1 MIHKSTAF
9 TFDLN
14 FHQFPK
20 GSASEILFIS
30 YYNIHDDKV
39 VSKVST
45 QMSSARRGVATEEM
59 RQVAKDEDIDLDFI
73 VQRLANGSIII
84 PKNNA
89 RKQKIKVVGIGHGLK
104 TKVNVNIGTSTL
116 HQNLDEE
123 ISKAKVAVKYGADT
137 IMDLSDGGDLD
148 LIRQTLLDAAPITFG
163 TVPVY
168 QAYWHGVEKYKNP
181 LNITEDDFLNAFEK
195 NAKDGVDYTTIHS
208 GITKELAKRVL
219 EVKRHGGIVSK
230 GGTIT
235 AAWMLKYDKENPYH
249 EHFDYMCEIARKYD
263 VTFSLGD
270 ALRPGSILDSH
281 DELQVAEMI
290 NVSRLAK
297 RAHEKDVQVMIEGP
311 GHVPLNEVAANV
323 RLAKSLIGDIPYYV
337 LGPLVTDIAA
347 GYDHIASAI
356 GAAVSAAEGVDLL
369 CYLTPA
375 EHLALPTAEEVKEGL
390 IAYRIAAHAGDL
402 VKIRDKAIKWD
413 REITEARRTLN
424 WEKQIALAIN
434 PEEAARIHFREGQ
447 HEGNNVPCTMC
458 GSACVYIMLPQQR
471 QKRRT
476 DNISN
481 NEHDDDSDVK
491 EETTA
496 TTPTSS

>member
-1 MIHKSTAF
+1 M
-9 TFDLN
+9 
-14 FHQFPK
+14 
-20 GSASEILFIS
+20 SAA
-30 YYNIHDDKV
+30 K
-39 VSKVST
+39 
-45 QMSSARRGVATEEM
+45 RGIATEEM
-59 RQVAKDEDIDLDFI
+59 KQIARDEDVSLESI
-73 VQRLANGSIII
+73 VRGLANGSIII

-89 RKQKIKVVGIGHGLK
+89 RPQQQERKIVGIGKNLK

-116 HQNLDEE
+116 HQNLEEE

-137 IMDLSDGGDLD
+137 IMDLSDGGNLD
-148 LIRQTLLDAAPITFG
+148 HIRQTLLEAAPITFG
-163 TVPVY
+163 TVPIY

-219 EVKRHGGIVSK
+219 EVRRHGGIVSK

-249 EHFDYMCEIARKYD
+249 EHFDYLCEIARKYD

-290 NVSRLAK
+290 NVARLAK

-323 RLAKSLIGDIPYYV
+323 RLAKSLIGDLPYYV

-375 EHLALPTAEEVKEGL
+375 EHLGLPTAEEVKEGL

-413 REITEARRTLN
+413 RDITEARRTLN
-424 WEKQIALAIN
+424 WEKQIALSIN
-434 PEEAARIHFREGQ
+434 PEEAARIHYRSEGQ

-471 QKRRT
+471 QQKKK
-476 DNISN
+476 SN
-481 NEHDDDSDVK
+481 VEL
-491 EETTA
+491 EEENKA
-496 TTPTSS
+496 EKI

>member
-1 MIHKSTAF
+1 MK
-9 TFDLN
+9 
-14 FHQFPK
+14 
-20 GSASEILFIS
+20 
-30 YYNIHDDKV
+30 
-39 VSKVST
+39 
-45 QMSSARRGVATEEM
+45 
-59 RQVAKDEDIDLDFI
+59 QVAKEEEVSLDFI
-73 VQRLANGSIII
+73 VRAVASGSIII
-84 PKNNA
+84 PKNEA
-89 RKQKIKVVGIGHGLK
+89 RPQKERKIVGIGRGLK

-116 HQNLDEE
+116 HQDLDEE
-123 ISKAKVAVKYGADT
+123 ISKARVAVNYGADT
-137 IMDLSDGGDLD
+137 IMDLSDGGNIDH
-148 LIRQTLLDAAPITFG
+148 IRRTLLEAAPITFG

-168 QAYWHGVEKYKNP
+168 QSYWQGVEKYKNP
-181 LNITEDDFLNAFEK
+181 LNITEDDFLNAFEA

-208 GITKELAKRVL
+208 GITNELAKRVL
-219 EVKRHGGIVSK
+219 EVRRQGGIVSK

-235 AAWMLKYDKENPYH
+235 AAWMLKYEKENPYF

-323 RLAKSLIGDIPYYV
+323 RLAKSLIGDVPYYV
-337 LGPLVTDIAA
+337 LGPLVTDVAA

-375 EHLALPTAEEVKEGL
+375 EHLGLPTAEEVKDGL

-402 VKIRDKAIKWD
+402 VKIREKAIKWD
-413 REITEARRTLN
+413 RAITEARRTLN
-424 WEKQIALAIN
+424 WDQQIKLAIN
-434 PEEAARIHFREGQ
+434 PEEAARIHYREGQ
-447 HEGNNVPCTMC
+447 HDGNNVPCTMC
-458 GSACVYIMLPQQR
+458 GAACVYIMLPQQR
-471 QKRRT
+471 QPK
-476 DNISN
+476 
-481 NEHDDDSDVK
+481 EQK
-491 EETTA
+491 EEA
-496 TTPTSS
+496 PAQTS

>member
-1 MIHKSTAF
+1 M
-9 TFDLN
+9 
-14 FHQFPK
+14 
-20 GSASEILFIS
+20 G
-30 YYNIHDDKV
+30 
-39 VSKVST
+39 T
-45 QMSSARRGVATEEM
+45 QMSSARRGIATQEM
-59 RQVAKDEDIDLDFI
+59 IEVAKYEDINLDLL
-73 VQRLANGSIII
+73 VRKVANGSVII
-84 PKNNA
+84 PKNNS
-89 RKQKIKVVGIGHGLK
+89 RKQKIKVVGIGNGLK

-116 HQNLDEE
+116 HQSLEEE
-123 ISKAKVAVKYGADT
+123 ISKAIVAVKYGGDT

-148 LIRQTLLDAAPITFG
+148 LIREKLLEAAPITFG
-163 TVPVY
+163 TVPIY
-168 QAYWHGVEKYKNP
+168 QAYVKGVEKHKNP
-181 LNITEDDFLNAFEK
+181 LSIDEDDFLNAFEK
-195 NAKDGVDYTTIHS
+195 HVKDGVDYTTIHS
-208 GITKELAKRVL
+208 GITKELAKRIID
-219 EVKRHGGIVSK
+219 VKRHAGIVSK

-281 DELQVAEMI
+281 DELQIAEMI

-356 GAAVSAAEGVDLL
+356 GAAISAAEGVDLL

-375 EHLALPTAEEVKEGL
+375 EHLALPTAEDVKEGL

-413 REITEARRTLN
+413 MEITEARRYSKLG
-424 WEKQIALAIN
+424 KADFA
-434 PEEAARIHFREGQ
+434 
-447 HEGNNVPCTMC
+447 GN
-458 GSACVYIMLPQQR
+458 
-471 QKRRT
+471 
-476 DNISN
+476 
-481 NEHDDDSDVK
+481 
-491 EETTA
+491 
-496 TTPTSS
+496 

>member
-1 MIHKSTAF
+1 M
-9 TFDLN
+9 
-14 FHQFPK
+14 P
-20 GSASEILFIS
+20 
-30 YYNIHDDKV
+30 
-39 VSKVST
+39 T
-45 QMSSARRGVATEEM
+45 QMSSARRGVPTEEM
-59 RQVAKDEDIDLDFI
+59 KQVAKDEDVDLNFI
-73 VQRLANGSIII
+73 VKAVAKGSIII

-89 RKQKIKVVGIGHGLK
+89 RPQQNRNIVAIGKGLK

-116 HQNLDEE
+116 RQNLDEE
-123 ISKAKVAVKYGADT
+123 VSKAKVAVKHGADT

-148 LIRQTLLDAAPITFG
+148 LIRRTLLEAAPITFG
-163 TVPVY
+163 TVPIY
-168 QAYWHGVEKYKNP
+168 QAYWYGVEKYKNP

-195 NAKDGVDYTTIHS
+195 HAKDGVDYTTIHS
-208 GITKELAKRVL
+208 GITKELARRVL
-219 EVKRHGGIVSK
+219 EVGRHGGIVSK

-235 AAWMLKYDKENPYH
+235 AAWMLKYDKENPYY
-249 EHFDYMCEIARKYD
+249 EHFDYLCEIARKYD

-290 NVSRLAK
+290 NVARLAK
-297 RAHEKDVQVMIEGP
+297 RAHEKDVQVMVEGP

-337 LGPLVTDIAA
+337 LGPLVTDVAA

-375 EHLALPTAEEVKEGL
+375 EHLGLPTAEEVKEGL

-424 WEKQIALAIN
+424 WEKQIALSIN
-434 PEEAARIHFREGQ
+434 PEEATRIHYREGQ

-471 QKRRT
+471 KKRE
-476 DNISN
+476 DIGA
-481 NEHDDDSDVK
+481 NESAIPPQD
-491 EETTA
+491 A
-496 TTPTSS
+496 